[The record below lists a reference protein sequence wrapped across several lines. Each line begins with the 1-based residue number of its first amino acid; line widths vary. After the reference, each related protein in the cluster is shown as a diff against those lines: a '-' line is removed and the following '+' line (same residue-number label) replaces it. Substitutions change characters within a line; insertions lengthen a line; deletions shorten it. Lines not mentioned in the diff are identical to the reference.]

1 MFEGDFYMLFVV
13 VLVNEGDFYMLS
25 VVVLVNV
32 LDASLLSIAHLQFCF
47 PVQTYF

>member
-1 MFEGDFYMLFVV
+1 MLFVV
-13 VLVNEGDFYMLS
+13 VF
-25 VVVLVNV
+25 VNV